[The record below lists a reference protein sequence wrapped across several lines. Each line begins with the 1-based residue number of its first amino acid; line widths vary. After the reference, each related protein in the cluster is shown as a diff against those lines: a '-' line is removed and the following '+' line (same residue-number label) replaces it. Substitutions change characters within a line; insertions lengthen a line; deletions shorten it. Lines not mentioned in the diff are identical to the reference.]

1 MNQNK
6 NQLTTTTGN
15 GVALRNAS
23 KSLKITNKL
32 LAEVDDFDKHWEWW
46 LNLSK
51 SWRVFYIKEVLK
63 VHGNIAFV
71 LLEDHSHGMI
81 NLSTREV
88 IAFDYDFYLVSDDFN
103 PPRF

>member
-1 MNQNK
+1 MAYIYDDRAK
-6 NQLTTTTGN
+6 
-15 GVALRNAS
+15 S
-23 KSLKITNKL
+23 KDIVN
-32 LAEVDDFDKHWEWW
+32 
-46 LNLSK
+46 
-51 SWRVFYIKEVLK
+51 IKEVLK